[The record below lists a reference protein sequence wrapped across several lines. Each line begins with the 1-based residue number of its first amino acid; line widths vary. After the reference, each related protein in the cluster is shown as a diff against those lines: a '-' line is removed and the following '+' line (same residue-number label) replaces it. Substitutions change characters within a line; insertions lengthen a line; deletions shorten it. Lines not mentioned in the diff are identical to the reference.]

1 MSKKKGFRGH
11 YCYVCGRILANERF
25 SGKGHAK
32 HICKMCSKLPMEVK
46 RENADLNKIYKLARF
61 SNLSKEN
68 RKMLTKFVASGDTEK
83 VRLEAKEMLECF
95 SKAFIDESLMD
106 ESLMDED
113 EDDEAIT
120 ETEYDYCF
128 NGYDEMLYT
137 EYCSEYLGMDTDEL
151 PF

>member
-61 SNLSKEN
+61 PNLSKEN

-95 SKAFIDESLMD
+95 SKAFIDTSLM
-106 ESLMDED
+106 D

-120 ETEYDYCF
+120 EAEHDYCF
-128 NGYDEMLYT
+128 NDYEEILYT
-137 EYCSEYLGMDTDEL
+137 ENCSEYLGMDTDDL